1 MRWTRVSAADMPIL
15 CRGWRTVVRR
25 GLVYSA
31 TMMSSK
37 PMTEMSRG
45 QERPASSMARMA
57 PMAAVSLKQ
66 KRAVKSRVR
75 ERRSRT
81 GG

>member
-1 MRWTRVSAADMPIL
+1 
-15 CRGWRTVVRR
+15 
-25 GLVYSA
+25 
-31 TMMSSK
+31 MSSN
-37 PMTEMSRG
+37 PMTEMSCG
-45 QERPASSMARMA
+45 QERPASWMARMA
-57 PMAAVSLKQ
+57 PMAEVSLKQ